1 MSEFITR
8 VEYEEYKTRM
18 HDEHNRQNNRIK
30 ELENIYKQQ
39 GELIGSIK
47 EIAVTQKGM
56 LEVQQR
62 HTEQLDALEQI
73 PAEKWNKLTVGI
85 ISAAAG
91 AIGSGL
97 IAAVI
102 NFIK

>member
-1 MSEFITR
+1 MSEFISR
-8 VEYEEYKTRM
+8 AEYEEYKERM
-18 HDEHNRQNNRIK
+18 NDEHIRQNSRLK

-47 EIAVTQKGM
+47 EIATTQKSM
-56 LEVQQR
+56 LEVQQQ
-62 HTEQLDALEQI
+62 HTEQLDALRQA

-85 ISAAAG
+85 LSAIAG

-97 IAAVI
+97 VAALI
-102 NFIK
+102 SFIK

>member
-8 VEYEEYKTRM
+8 VEYEEYKERM

-30 ELENIYKQQ
+30 ELENIYRQQ

-47 EIAVTQKGM
+47 EIATTQKSM
-56 LEVQQR
+56 LE
-62 HTEQLDALEQI
+62 EQKHQGERLDALEQI